1 MEEEAAMADEFDLVV
16 LGSGMGGV
24 AAAGQAA
31 ANGARVALVERGQ
44 LGGT

>member
-1 MEEEAAMADEFDLVV
+1 MADELDLIV